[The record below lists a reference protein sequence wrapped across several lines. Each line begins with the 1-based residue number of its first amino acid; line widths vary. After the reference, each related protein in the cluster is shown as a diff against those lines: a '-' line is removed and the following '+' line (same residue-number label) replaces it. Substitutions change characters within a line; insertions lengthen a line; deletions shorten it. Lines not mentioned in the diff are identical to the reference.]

1 MGTRPK
7 VGWWAVTATA
17 VTAACFLGLLTSCA
31 AGRNDATG
39 EIVVGWSV
47 AKLTESTNQ
56 AVAQLG
62 DMVLPGAGGALGLL
76 GAVGLGWARSHAAAK
91 SSEAARAAA
100 DREWDAAETA
110 RKLRDR
116 DRLLAA
122 ADPASVSRVVA
133 GVIPPPVAAPSSP

>member
-1 MGTRPK
+1 MGTRSH

-17 VTAACFLGLLTSCA
+17 VTAACFLGLLAGCA
-31 AGRNDATG
+31 IGRDETTGKIIAGAAIG
-39 EIVVGWSV
+39 EL
-47 AKLTESTNQ
+47 AETTNQ
-56 AVAQLG
+56 AISQLAN
-62 DMVLPGAGGALGLL
+62 MVVPGAGGALGLL

-100 DREWDAAETA
+100 DREWEAAETA

-133 GVIPPPVAAPSSP
+133 GVVPPPVAAPSSP